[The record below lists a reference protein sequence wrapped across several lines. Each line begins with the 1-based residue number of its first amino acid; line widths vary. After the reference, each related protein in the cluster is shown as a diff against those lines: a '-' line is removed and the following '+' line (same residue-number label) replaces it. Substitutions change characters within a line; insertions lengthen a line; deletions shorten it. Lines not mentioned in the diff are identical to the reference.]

1 MLLKRYAPVGP
12 VAEAYRASASP
23 IACIMGP
30 VGSGKTS
37 ATIIKIFQ
45 NAMRQRPV
53 AITDPQTGEIR
64 RESFYRVIALRNSY
78 QDIWRGPIPSW
89 RQWVKTEGEGV
100 TFTGSEGRPA
110 TYRARLL
117 NKAADCVINFEAW
130 FLAPGPDATSE
141 DIENMFQGVEPTD
154 GWLNE
159 VNKVNPELRRQLYG
173 RLGRYPNRD
182 GVRAVN
188 PQLLCDM
195 NAPDAY
201 NWTVDY
207 FIESPPKGVA
217 FFRQPGGREPSAEN
231 AKNWGRADYDRIAE
245 ANSDDPDYVRR
256 MIDNQIGKIRD
267 GRPVYD
273 DLFDETRHVIPA
285 LAAPALLSGAKSLLL
300 GCDAGRKPA
309 AVLGYPDSMG
319 RLILLDELWLDHAGP
334 DKFARELQAML
345 DRRWR
350 GYSIQCAWIDPS
362 ADQPKETSR
371 ESDTGEA
378 HTWGRIMAEIMGFP
392 FRPAPGR
399 NDLTVRIESFSL
411 ALSET
416 PGGQPGLMIS
426 DACVMLR
433 RGFAREYKYRKVK
446 GDRNYF
452 EDKPLKND
460 FSHLMEAA
468 QYLAL
473 GAGAFERVMR
483 KRKGPKKA
491 TRPSSPD
498 RYDPLARHRRA
509 S

>member
-1 MLLKRYAPVGP
+1 MLLKRYASVGP
-12 VAEAYRASASP
+12 VAEAYRASKAP
-23 IACIMGP
+23 TACIMGP

-45 NAMRQRPV
+45 NAMRQTPTE
-53 AITDPQTGEIR
+53 IIDHQTGEMR

-100 TFTGSEGRPA
+100 SFTGSEGRPA

-117 NKAADCVINFEAW
+117 NKAKDCVINFEAW
-130 FLAPGPDATSE
+130 FLAPGPDATAE

-159 VNKVNPELRRQLYG
+159 VNKVNPELRRQLFG

-201 NWTVDY
+201 NWTVEY
-207 FIESPPKGVA
+207 FIENPPKSVA
-217 FFRQPGGREPSAEN
+217 FFRQPGGREPNAEN
-231 AKNWGRADYDRIAE
+231 QKNWGRADYDRIAE
-245 ANSDDPDYVRR
+245 ANADDPDYVRR
-256 MIDNQIGKIRD
+256 MIDNKIGKIRD

-273 DLFDETRHVIPA
+273 ELFDEARHVVPSH
-285 LAAPALLSGAKSLLL
+285 AAPALLGGSKMLVL

-309 AVLGYPDSMG
+309 GVLGKRDLMG
-319 RLILLDELWLDHAGP
+319 RLILVDEIWMDHAGP
-334 DKFARELQAML
+334 DKFARGLQALL
-345 DRRWR
+345 DAKWP
-350 GYSIQCAWIDPS
+350 GYAIECAWVDPS

-371 ESDTGEA
+371 ESEAGEA
-378 HTWGRIMAEIMGFP
+378 HTWAKIMAEIMGFP
-392 FRPAPGR
+392 FRPAPGM
-399 NDLTVRIESFSL
+399 NDLTVRIETL
-411 ALSET
+411 AVALSEN

-426 DACVMLR
+426 DACAMLR
-433 RGFAREYKYRKVK
+433 RGFAREYKYRKIQ
-446 GDRNYF
+446 GDRNYY

-473 GAGAFERVMR
+473 GTGGYESVMR
-483 KRKGPKKA
+483 KRKKPKPGA
-491 TRPSSPD
+491 RPASAD